1 LLAGVFLGLLALL
14 ETLFHLLLCSLL
26 LALLPDP
33 ADDDERFSFQ
43 KSVFKEVQLLIGDH
57 LGDVKIV
64 EFS

>member
-1 LLAGVFLGLLALL
+1 MLAGVVLGLLALL
-14 ETLFHLLLCSLL
+14 ETLFHLLLCSLQ
-26 LALLPDP
+26 LALLTNPV
-33 ADDDERFSFQ
+33 DDDERFSFE